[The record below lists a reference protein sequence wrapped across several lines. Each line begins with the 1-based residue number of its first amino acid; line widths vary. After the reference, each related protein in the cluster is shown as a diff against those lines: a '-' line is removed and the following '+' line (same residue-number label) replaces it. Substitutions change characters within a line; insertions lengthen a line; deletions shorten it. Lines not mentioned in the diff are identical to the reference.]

1 MEEEGDTARLGPS
14 SSSEIVVSTPEVG
27 GDQPETMTRRD
38 DSTLEWLAV
47 QSVCT
52 VSIFAGLLGYDIGVM
67 SGALLP
73 LSRDLSFT
81 SSQEEVAVGCLN
93 FVSAAGSIGGGFMYN
108 KLGAVRCVRIA
119 IILYALGMFIIA
131 CSYGFAQIFVGRV
144 VCGLGVGLG
153 FAICPQYIA
162 GRSPRRGAASSSRAS
177 RSPSTSD
184 YAWDTSQTSRWSP
197 SRTPPGGVGSCSFP

>member
-1 MEEEGDTARLGPS
+1 M
-14 SSSEIVVSTPEVG
+14 STPEVG
-27 GDQPETMTRRD
+27 GDQPETMSRRD

-52 VSIFAGLLGYDIGVM
+52 VSIFAALLGYDIGVM

-119 IILYALGMFIIA
+119 VILYALGMFIIA

-144 VCGLGVGLG
+144 VCGLGVGEAHENDRAVIIATDACRLEARVSKTRQQAFG
-153 FAICPQYIA
+153 HAFRICQSH
-162 GRSPRRGAASSSRAS
+162 GCG
-177 RSPSTSD
+177 ST
-184 YAWDTSQTSRWSP
+184 R
-197 SRTPPGGVGSCSFP
+197 V